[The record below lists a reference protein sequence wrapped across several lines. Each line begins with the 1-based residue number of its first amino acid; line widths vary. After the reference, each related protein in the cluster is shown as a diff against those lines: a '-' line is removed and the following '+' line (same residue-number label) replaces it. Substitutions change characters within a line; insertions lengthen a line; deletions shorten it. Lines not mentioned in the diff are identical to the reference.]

1 MNAIAQDHRVGILEE
16 YAKRKLELA
25 AILRTLLH
33 TAERRKDEMSV
44 GECRRLL
51 ARLAEDRFNLA
62 ILGQFSRGKSS
73 LMNSL
78 LGVEKLPTGILPL
91 TSVITTV
98 AYGESERV
106 LLQRE
111 GWAFPQEIELNQLA
125 EYVTLHGNSGNEKH
139 VTLAEVQLP
148 SELLRL
154 GVHFIDT
161 PGVASAIRANTR
173 TTRQFLPDADAAIL
187 VTSFESPLTEAELNF
202 LREIREHVR
211 KIFVVVNKQ
220 DLVAPAERGP
230 VLESVR
236 DSLRAAF
243 EDAEFDLFALSARD
257 ALLAKQ
263 DASAEGLAA
272 SGLPIFES
280 ALTEFLRSDKVREL
294 LVRAADRGVGLAR
307 QQEIA
312 IRISRRARS
321 PEEASAFEQRLQ
333 ERLVS
338 IAGEQGLMI
347 QRMRNRLRFQF
358 PRCCKERIGLWNAE
372 AEAVLTSALRDWFLK
387 DEGEIGGQALEDFW
401 GQLSE
406 RSFSDCISLHR
417 QELDGTFYE
426 LIQEENG
433 AIEDLAS
440 RISKIPVDVLGGE
453 YRGEPL
459 PPHPIDCRPLVFRD
473 IRAPLT
479 SFQAPWWYELVPSGR
494 PKQLLARRWLKR
506 IPEYVR
512 IYQIAAHSV
521 LEMAVDDWVAD
532 LARQFTDQIGTTG
545 SQVMGLLREEHTSA
559 DLPEVQHLLDR
570 IQDFARDVLR
580 MKAEDAQPS
589 PMTFSGMAGNQRA
602 RSMSQCSICLRLDRT
617 LWEFMARS
625 QYDLSV
631 NEADQRQHATRS
643 GFCPLHTWQ
652 YETVS
657 SPQGVCA
664 AYPEVLTVFAK
675 RLRLLAEDAT
685 SVQSIENGLRSMLPQ
700 QSSCAACELMASDEK
715 AAADELAR
723 RLRGDDRTTP
733 PLCASHLRAVLE
745 TEPGLEAAKGLVIE
759 EARAFETLAED
770 MQNYVLKHTAV
781 RHHLSTNA
789 ENHAAITGLSRLV
802 GSRRIAAPWRIE

>member
-1 MNAIAQDHRVGILEE
+1 MNTVKQVHHVGILEE

-33 TAERRKDEMSV
+33 AAERRKDEMSV

-51 ARLAEDRFNLA
+51 ARLAEDRCNLA
-62 ILGQFSRGKSS
+62 IVGQFSRGKSS
-73 LMNSL
+73 LMNAL

-111 GWAFPQEIELNQLA
+111 GWTFPQEIHLNQLA
-125 EYVTLHGNSGNEKH
+125 EYVTQHGNPGNEKR
-139 VTLAEVQLP
+139 VTLAEIQLP
-148 SELLRL
+148 SALLRL

-173 TTRQFLPDADAAIL
+173 TTRQFLPEADAAIL

-211 KIFVVVNKQ
+211 KVFVVVNKQ

-236 DSLRAAF
+236 DSLKAAF
-243 EDAEFDLFALSARD
+243 EDADLDLFAVSARD

-263 DASAEGLAA
+263 DASAAALAA
-272 SGLPIFES
+272 SGLPILES
-280 ALTEFLRSDKVREL
+280 ALTEFLRSDKAREL
-294 LVRAADRGVGLAR
+294 LVRAADRAAGLAR

-312 IRISRRARS
+312 IRISRGARS

-333 ERLVS
+333 ERLMS
-338 IAGEQGLMI
+338 IAGEQELMI
-347 QRMRNRLRFQF
+347 QRMSNRLRLQF
-358 PRCCKERIGLWNAE
+358 PRCCEERIALWNAE
-372 AEAVLTSALRDWFLK
+372 AETVLTSELRNWFLR
-387 DEGEIGGQALEDFW
+387 DEGEIGGQALEDCL
-401 GQLSE
+401 GHLSE
-406 RSFSDCISLHR
+406 RLFSDWISLHR
-417 QELDGTFYE
+417 QELEGTFHE
-426 LIQEENG
+426 LTEDENG

-440 RISKIPVDVLGGE
+440 RISKIPVDVLGAE

-459 PPHPIDCRPLVFRD
+459 PPHPIDSRPLVFRD
-473 IRAPLT
+473 IRVPLI
-479 SFQAPWWYELVPSGR
+479 SFQVPWWYELVPSGR
-494 PKQLLARRWLKR
+494 PKQLLARRWVKR
-506 IPEYVR
+506 IPEFVR
-512 IYQIAAHSV
+512 IYEIAAHSI
-521 LEMAVDDWVAD
+521 LEMAADDWVAD

-545 SQVMGLLREEHTSA
+545 SQVMRLLREEHISA

-570 IQDFARDVLR
+570 IQDFASDVLR
-580 MKAEDAQPS
+580 MKAEDAGPS
-589 PMTFSGMAGNQRA
+589 PMTFSGVTGTQRA
-602 RSMSQCSICLRLDRT
+602 RSMSQCSICLRLERT

-664 AYPEVLTVFAK
+664 SYPEVLTVFAK

-685 SVQSIENGLRSMLPQ
+685 SVQSIENGLRSILPK
-700 QSSCAACELMASDEK
+700 QSSCAACELMASDEN

-723 RLRGDDRTTP
+723 RITGDDGAIP
-733 PLCASHLRAVLE
+733 ALCALHLRAVLAAD
-745 TEPGLEAAKGLVIE
+745 PGLKAAKRLVLE
-759 EARAFETLAED
+759 EAQMFGNLAED
-770 MQNYVLKHTAV
+770 MQNYVLKHMAV
-781 RHHLSTNA
+781 RHHLSTKA
-789 ENHAAITGLSRLV
+789 EYQAATTGLSQLV
-802 GSRRIAAPWRIE
+802 GSRRIATPWRIE